1 MQEHPLTITLWRKA
15 LALGIGLIALFIQ
28 GGLLMYYVG
37 LPFQAALADSF
48 LSVIS
53 FGTAVYLYGFA
64 VDYLRVFPLWAILPV
79 GVQGIWIGVSFMGIV
94 GMGWEARDEFAH
106 TLPLR
111 FLLGLLAW
119 IIVVE
124 WYEQQRRINKLTEEN
139 TPEPETP
146 LLPSS
151 IAGISST
158 VGTPPSEES
167 ITAYPDR
174 ISVKDGSRIH
184 IIPVEDILY
193 LQASGDYVTVFTF
206 DGQYVKEQTM
216 KYFETHLSPAG
227 FIRIHRSYLINAN
240 HILRVELFGKENYQ
254 VRLKNDVRLRASL
267 TGYKVLKEKLGL

>member
-15 LALGIGLIALFIQ
+15 SALGIGLLALFIQ

-37 LPFQAALADSF
+37 LPFQTAFADSF
-48 LSVIS
+48 LSVLS
-53 FGTAVYLYGFA
+53 FGTAVYVYGFA

-79 GVQGIWIGVSFMGIV
+79 CVQGIWIGISFMGVV
-94 GMGWEARDEFAH
+94 GTGWETGDEFAH

-111 FLLGLLAW
+111 FLIGLLAW
-119 IIVVE
+119 IIVAE
-124 WYEQQRRINKLTEEN
+124 WYEQQRRISKLTEEN
-139 TPEPETP
+139 TPEP
-146 LLPSS
+146 LPSPS
-151 IAGISST
+151 TPGISPA
-158 VGTPPSEES
+158 VGIPPSEES
-167 ITAYPDR
+167 MAAYPDR

-206 DGQYVKEQTM
+206 NGQYVKEQTM

-267 TGYKVLKEKLGL
+267 TGYKVLKEKLDL